1 MNDLIPVEVQKKAE
15 ATELMVKTYDNYAI
29 VAAEEYSGAGG
40 HLKVIKAK
48 AKELDELRKSLTQ
61 PLDESKARIMAFFR
75 RPIDFLAK
83 AEANIKSAMLNWQ
96 QIQERIRQVEE
107 RKLQEAARKREEAL
121 RAAKEEQERAW
132 REKEEAARKEAERL
146 AAEGK
151 AEEAEKARIEADKA
165 ATKAAER
172 AAQAQEIFVP
182 VPVLTSKVEKIAGIG
197 TRTIWKCRIVDVNKI
212 PRQYMIPNE
221 KMLGEIAR
229 TLKASLAIEGVE
241 FYQESIISSNR
252 QVD

>member
-1 MNDLIPVEVQKKAE
+1 METAIKKIEETSLVIIDKSNSIQISNQEELVFAADL
-15 ATELMVKTYDNYAI
+15 LKT
-29 VAAEEYSGAGG
+29 
-40 HLKVIKAK
+40 IK
-48 AKELDELRKSLTQ
+48 SMQ
-61 PLDESKARIMAFFR
+61 N
-75 RPIDFLAK
+75 
-83 AEANIKSAMLNWQ
+83 NIKDAFVSIIEKAHQAHKEAISQKDKYLNPLLSAEVTVKQKMLAYQ

-182 VPVLTSKVEKIAGIG
+182 VPVLTSKVEKIAGIA
-197 TRTIWKCRIVDVNKI
+197 TRTIWKFRIVDVDKI
-212 PRQYMIPNE
+212 PRQYMLPNE

-229 TLKASLAIEGVE
+229 TLKGSLAIEGVE
-241 FYQESIISSNR
+241 FYPEEIMSSKI
-252 QVD
+252 